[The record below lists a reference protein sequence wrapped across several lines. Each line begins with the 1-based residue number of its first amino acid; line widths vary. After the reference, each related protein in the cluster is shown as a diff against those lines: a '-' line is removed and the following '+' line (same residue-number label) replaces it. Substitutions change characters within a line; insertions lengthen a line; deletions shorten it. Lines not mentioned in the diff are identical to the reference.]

1 MLKLCTELL
10 YCWMQHPAKYKA
22 IWMKSILQKF
32 LQKFTMQVFF
42 HSKSMVIFRVPSL
55 GQV

>member
-22 IWMKSILQKF
+22 IWMKSND
-32 LQKFTMQVFF
+32 FTKVYNASFF
-42 HSKSMVIFRVPSL
+42 SQQINGDF
-55 GQV
+55 